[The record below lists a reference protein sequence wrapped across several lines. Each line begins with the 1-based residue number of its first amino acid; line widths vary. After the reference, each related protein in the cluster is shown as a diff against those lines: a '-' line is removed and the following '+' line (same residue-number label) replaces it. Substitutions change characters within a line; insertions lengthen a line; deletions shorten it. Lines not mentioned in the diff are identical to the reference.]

1 MIEQTRIILNGS
13 FIFEI
18 QIKRACCKNRFIIEI
33 YGYVMLVYIR
43 VFYCFSVINQCL
55 CVFLLYSPCVLTKND
70 VWSQMQTAGIY
81 NINFYT
87 AAADNVWKSKDFIL
101 IINGHNIKRKN
112 NLLSFVFF
120 YQIEPT
126 TLSLYNFYDFSVH
139 EKAIFVDSMKL
150 GVFDRIHCKICS
162 IITFPFWTGYFRQY
176 MKYNWFIDFWLSKF
190 FYNSSSAR

>member
-1 MIEQTRIILNGS
+1 M
-13 FIFEI
+13 
-18 QIKRACCKNRFIIEI
+18 RACCKNRFIIEI

-101 IINGHNIKRKN
+101 IINGHNIKKEKIIYY
-112 NLLSFVFF
+112 LLFSFTRSSQQLYRCIAFMTF
-120 YQIEPT
+120 
-126 TLSLYNFYDFSVH
+126 LSTKKQFLL
-139 EKAIFVDSMKL
+139 I
-150 GVFDRIHCKICS
+150 
-162 IITFPFWTGYFRQY
+162 Q
-176 MKYNWFIDFWLSKF
+176 
-190 FYNSSSAR
+190 

>member
-1 MIEQTRIILNGS
+1 M
-13 FIFEI
+13 
-18 QIKRACCKNRFIIEI
+18 RACCKNRFIIEI

-101 IINGHNIKRKN
+101 ITNGHNIKK
-112 NLLSFVFF
+112 
-120 YQIEPT
+120 
-126 TLSLYNFYDFSVH
+126 
-139 EKAIFVDSMKL
+139 KK
-150 GVFDRIHCKICS
+150 
-162 IITFPFWTGYFRQY
+162 
-176 MKYNWFIDFWLSKF
+176 
-190 FYNSSSAR
+190 